1 MWCCDNKGGLG
12 EHVTSLTCHVFSVLR
27 RPFYLYPWDSDTLIL
42 TIYTS
47 YGVFPRKDVFFGI
60 PIVATHHLGDQIS
73 QKTIW
78 GLEKPFTGL
87 THKILKPVY
96 YQNYCIDSNQILHNT
111 KDHQVLIMGCPNT
124 AQQIQ
129 DGGRPPF

>member
-1 MWCCDNKGGLG
+1 
-12 EHVTSLTCHVFSVLR
+12 V
-27 RPFYLYPWDSDTLIL
+27 P
-42 TIYTS
+42 
-47 YGVFPRKDVFFGI
+47 FGI
-60 PIVATHHLGDQIS
+60 PVVATHHTVDQIP
-73 QKTIW
+73 
-78 GLEKPFTGL
+78 EKKQFRGHKKAFTGL
-87 THKILKPVY
+87 MHKILKPVY